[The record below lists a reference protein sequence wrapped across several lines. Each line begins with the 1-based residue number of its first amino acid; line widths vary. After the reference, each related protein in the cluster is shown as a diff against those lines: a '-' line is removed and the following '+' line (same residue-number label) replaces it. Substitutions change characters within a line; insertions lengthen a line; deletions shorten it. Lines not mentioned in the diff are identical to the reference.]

1 MPQLCLILKVKREAS
16 RRKGLALPL
25 FLQVQTPQIGN
36 YTNLHHL
43 AGDTLVLPT

>member
-1 MPQLCLILKVKREAS
+1 MPQLFLILKAKRGAS

-25 FLQVQTPQIGN
+25 FFQVQTPQIEN

-43 AGDTLVLPT
+43 AGDTFVLST